1 MTSPAILCLGEA
13 LVEFNQTRPG
23 APEYLQ
29 GFGGDTS
36 NAAIAAARQGVA
48 VAYLSRVG
56 RDEFGKLLLELWR
69 RENVDASGVRVDEN
83 APTGVYF
90 VTHGEDGHRFS
101 YLRRGSA
108 ASGITP
114 DELDRERLSSARFL
128 HVSAISQAISAS
140 ACDTAFAA
148 MEVVRAAGGEVSYD
162 TNLRL
167 QLWPLARAR
176 ATIRASAALADVLLP
191 SVDDARLFTG
201 LEEPDAIVDW
211 CLDAGARM
219 VVLKQGAAGV
229 LLATGEARCAIAGYR
244 VRHVDATGAGD
255 CFAGCFLARLT
266 AGDEPAQA
274 ARYANVAAAL
284 STRGFGAV
292 APIPRPAEVLAA
304 LAR

>member
-1 MTSPAILCLGEA
+1 MTSAILCLGEA
-13 LVEFNQTRPG
+13 LIEFNQTRRG

-36 NAAIAAARQGVA
+36 NAAIAAARQGA
-48 VAYLSRVG
+48 EVAYLSRVG
-56 RDEFGKLLLELWR
+56 RDEFGQLLLELWR
-69 RENVDASGVRVDEN
+69 KENVDVSGVRVDAS

-101 YLRRGSA
+101 YLRRASA
-108 ASGITP
+108 ASLITP
-114 DELDRERLSSARFL
+114 DDLDRERLANARFL

-148 MEVVRAAGGEVSYD
+148 METVRSAGGRVSYD
-162 TNLRL
+162 PNLRL

-191 SVDDARLFTG
+191 SVDDARLLTG

-211 CLDAGARM
+211 CLAAGARM
-219 VVLKQGAAGV
+219 VALKQGQAGV
-229 LLATGEARCAIAGYR
+229 LLATQKERRSIPGYR

-255 CFAGCFLARLT
+255 CFAGCFLARLV
-266 AGDEPAQA
+266 AGDEPTQA

-284 STRGFGAV
+284 STCDFGAV

-304 LAR
+304 LAG